1 MCDKCVS
8 PGDKQRRLGSE
19 SEKKIKNNYGSDD
32 VGFEIG
38 NFETKMTPR

>member
-8 PGDKQRRLGSE
+8 PGNKQRRLGSE
-19 SEKKIKNNYGSDD
+19 SEKNKNNYGSDD

-38 NFETKMTPR
+38 NFETKMTLR